1 MCWNTFWC
9 GTQKSDARTT
19 SGTSS
24 VDGLLFSLCNLSL
37 YTYHLKCQ
45 KQAYKNNN
53 QTFLVAA
60 CQTPLSRALTLSLPQ
75 EGT

>member
-1 MCWNTFWC
+1 MVKKLLSCNV
-9 GTQKSDARTT
+9 GNLVSIA
-19 SGTSS
+19 
-24 VDGLLFSLCNLSL
+24 GLGRSPGGGHGNPFQYYS
-37 YTYHLKCQ
+37 LKCQ